1 MVGSLANARARRVHN
16 ELREDHTTGSSVAE
30 ICVIV
35 GYRSHTEG
43 LSAVDADGR
52 RAVGGPARHAVHE
65 GARVRADQLYR
76 AKGTVLAQN
85 LQVCPIF

>member
-1 MVGSLANARARRVHN
+1 
-16 ELREDHTTGSSVAE
+16 
-30 ICVIV
+30 
-35 GYRSHTEG
+35 
-43 LSAVDADGR
+43 VDADGR

-85 LQVCPIF
+85 LQICPIF